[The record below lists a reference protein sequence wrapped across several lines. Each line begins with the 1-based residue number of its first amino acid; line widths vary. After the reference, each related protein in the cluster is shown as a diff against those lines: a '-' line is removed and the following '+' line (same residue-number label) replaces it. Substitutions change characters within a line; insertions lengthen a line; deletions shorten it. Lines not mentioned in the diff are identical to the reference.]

1 MLVIYPAIIH
11 VDDDGLWAEFPDLP
25 GCFTQGDTQEE
36 LLANAEEAME
46 CFCWDCWRMAKSCLR
61 LLLPKHQI
69 DRT

>member
-36 LLANAEEAME
+36 LLANAAEAMNAS
-46 CFCWDCWRMAKSCLR
+46 CWDCWRTATSFLR
-61 LLLPKHQI
+61 LLLPK
-69 DRT
+69 TSN

>member
-36 LLANAEEAME
+36 LLANAAEAME
-46 CFCWDCWRMAKSCLR
+46 CF
-61 LLLPKHQI
+61 LL
-69 DRT
+69 